1 MGPLKGFNIIEIAGL
16 GPGPFCAMLLADM
29 GANVIRIDR
38 IGGGGI
44 PIPVE
49 PEKDVYN
56 RNRRSIAMDLKSP
69 DGIEAILKLC
79 EKADAFIEGFRP
91 GVTERL
97 GIGPDACMARNPKL
111 VYGRMT
117 GWGQHGALA
126 HSAGHDIN
134 YLAISGAL
142 SMIGRKGQPP
152 VPPSNL
158 VADMG
163 GGGLML
169 AYGITCALLEASRSG
184 KGQVVD
190 AAMTEGAAVLSA
202 GHYGLRAMGIVK
214 DEHGVNMGDTGSYF
228 YEVYETQDGKYFSV
242 GAIEPQFYSLLIEK
256 MGLDAASLPNQWDV
270 SKWGEMKELFTKTFK
285 TKTRDEWTAIFEG
298 TDACAA
304 PVLTPA
310 EVADYKHN
318 KDRGSFVTVNGLLQP
333 APAPRL
339 SRTPGEITRKPPTPG
354 EHTEEI
360 LQEWGFSGAEISKLK
375 QAQAVNN

>member
-1 MGPLKGFNIIEIAGL
+1 MGPLQGFKIIELAGL

-29 GANVIRIDR
+29 GADVIRIDR
-38 IGGGGI
+38 LSGGGVPL
-44 PIPVE
+44 PID

-69 DGIEAILKLC
+69 EAIEAILKLC
-79 EKADAFIEGFRP
+79 EGADALIEGFRP
-91 GVTERL
+91 GVMERL
-97 GIGPDACMARNPKL
+97 GLGPDVCLARNPKL

-126 HSAGHDIN
+126 QSAGHDIN

-169 AYGITCALLEASRSG
+169 AYGITCALLEAGRSG

-214 DEHGVNMGDTGSYF
+214 DQHGVNMGDTGSYF
-228 YEVYETQDGKYFSV
+228 YEVYETKDGKYFSV
-242 GAIEPQFYSLLIEK
+242 GAIEPQFYNELVEK
-256 MGLDAASLPNQWDV
+256 MGLDKASLPNQWDV
-270 SKWGEMKELFTKTFK
+270 SKWDDMKKVFADTFK

-298 TDACAA
+298 TDACAS

-339 SRTPGEITRKPPTPG
+339 SRTPGEIVRTPPKPG
-354 EHTEEI
+354 EHTNEI
-360 LQEWGFSGAEISKLK
+360 LRDWGFGDSDIKTLADTGAINS
-375 QAQAVNN
+375 